1 MIDIAV
7 DTEEVKRICRE
18 KIEELIKDVEGEYV
32 YWDSAELQRRTCMS
46 WNFIQ
51 DTFFF
56 DPRFPK
62 RKVKSKW
69 LFPVRETKKFLE
81 SWLME
86 QPTS

>member
-7 DTEEVKRICRE
+7 DTEEVKRMCRE
-18 KIEELIKDVEGEYV
+18 KIDELIKEVEGEYV

>member
-1 MIDIAV
+1 MITVSV
-7 DTEEVKRICRE
+7 DEIEVKRICRE
-18 KIEELIKDVEGEYV
+18 KIDCLLKDSVNEYV

-62 RKVKSKW
+62 RKVNTKW
-69 LFPVRETKKFLE
+69 LFPVRETRLFLE
-81 SWLME
+81 QWLME
-86 QPTS
+86 QPAN